1 MQHGFAS
8 RNGLTAA
15 ALAAAGYVGIKR
27 VFEREYG
34 GWLAVFGE
42 GHHPD
47 ASQIYANLGQHWE
60 SDRIAVKAYAAM
72 GLLHAAIGA
81 ALELRPEV
89 KIGEIEQID
98 VFMPEAA
105 YGHGGWKAVRP
116 LEPIGAQMN
125 VAYAV
130 AVALLDGEVLVD
142 QFSTKRINKD
152 DVWSLINR
160 TSTHH
165 EKAYDQ
171 LPVTERET
179 TRVCITLKDGST
191 KNKVVAHP
199 RGTGPR
205 TLTNDQILDKYRN
218 LTRSVI
224 SLDRQTAIEKTVL
237 NIESVTDISSLVELL
252 TPTVRAALA

>member
-1 MQHGFAS
+1 
-8 RNGLTAA
+8 
-15 ALAAAGYVGIKR
+15 
-27 VFEREYG
+27 
-34 GWLAVFGE
+34 
-42 GHHPD
+42 
-47 ASQIYANLGQHWE
+47 
-60 SDRIAVKAYAAM
+60 M

-81 ALELRPEV
+81 ALELRPQVNIE
-89 KIGEIEQID
+89 EIEQID
-98 VFMPEAA
+98 IFMPEAA
-105 YGHGGWKAVRP
+105 YGHGGWTAVRP

-130 AVALLDGEVLVD
+130 AAALLDGAVLID

-152 DVWSLINR
+152 DVWSLIDR
-160 TSTHH
+160 TRTHH

-199 RGTGPR
+199 RGTGQR
-205 TLTNDQILDKYRN
+205 ILTNDEILDKYRS
-218 LTRSVI
+218 LTRSLI
-224 SLDRQTAIEKTVL
+224 SLDRQSAIEKTVL

-252 TPTVRAALA
+252 TPIVRAALA

>member
-1 MQHGFAS
+1 
-8 RNGLTAA
+8 
-15 ALAAAGYVGIKR
+15 
-27 VFEREYG
+27 
-34 GWLAVFGE
+34 
-42 GHHPD
+42 
-47 ASQIYANLGQHWE
+47 
-60 SDRIAVKAYAAM
+60 
-72 GLLHAAIGA
+72 
-81 ALELRPEV
+81 
-89 KIGEIEQID
+89 
-98 VFMPEAA
+98 
-105 YGHGGWKAVRP
+105 
-116 LEPIGAQMN
+116 
-125 VAYAV
+125 V

-160 TSTHH
+160 TRTHH

-171 LPVTERET
+171 LPVTERGT

-191 KNKVVAHP
+191 KNKIVAHP
-199 RGTGPR
+199 RGTGQR

-224 SLDRQTAIEKTVL
+224 SLDRQSAIEKTVL

>member
-1 MQHGFAS
+1 MALPNQGSLSSPS
-8 RNGLTAA
+8 RAREKLLAGLDQYTGAVCEHH
-15 ALAAAGYVGIKR
+15 AGKVHNLHAR
-27 VFEREYG
+27 QRNCSN
-34 GWLAVFGE
+34 AT
-42 GHHPD
+42 
-47 ASQIYANLGQHWE
+47 LGQQWE
-60 SDRIAVKAYAAM
+60 TDRIAVKAYAAM

-81 ALELRPEV
+81 ALELRPEL
-89 KIGEIEQID
+89 KIEEIERID
-98 VFMPEAA
+98 IFMPEAA

-125 VAYAV
+125 VACAV

-152 DVWSLINR
+152 DVWSLINHTR
-160 TSTHH
+160 THH
-165 EKAYDQ
+165 ERAYDQ

-179 TRVCITLKDGST
+179 TRVCITLNDGST
-191 KNKVVAHP
+191 RDKVVAHP
-199 RGTGPR
+199 RGTGQR
-205 TLTNDQILDKYRN
+205 TLTNDEILDKYRS

-224 SLDRQTAIEKTVL
+224 ALDRQAAIEKTVL